1 MPIVTVNCTSTK
13 GGIIMK
19 INLSEKEK
27 EGIESI
33 FREVVRSNPESN
45 ESRAL
50 AENPDGITDI
60 ICKSVETYVYNVGL
74 PETDEHG
81 AMDGTMDS
89 YYEYLEH
96 GLSYEDCRVIL
107 ED

>member
-1 MPIVTVNCTSTK
+1 MLYF
-13 GGIIMK
+13 
-19 INLSEKEK
+19 NLTEKEWDK
-27 EGIESI
+27 LESI

-50 AENPDGITDI
+50 AENPDGIADI
-60 ICKSVETYVYNVGL
+60 LYKSIENYVGIAGL

-81 AMDGTMDS
+81 AMDGTMDI
-89 YYEYLEH
+89 YYEYLENH